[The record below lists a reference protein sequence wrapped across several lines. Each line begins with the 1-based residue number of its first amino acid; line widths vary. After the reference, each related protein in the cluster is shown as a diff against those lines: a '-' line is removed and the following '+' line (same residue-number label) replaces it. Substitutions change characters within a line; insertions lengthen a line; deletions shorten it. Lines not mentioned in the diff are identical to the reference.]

1 MLNSVSLFVYVWLT
15 LHTTKAD
22 DFRLYD
28 TLGKSKSREI
38 AKVLEKLL
46 TNEKYYGIM

>member
-1 MLNSVSLFVYVWLT
+1 MLNSVSLFVYGWLT

-28 TLGKSKSREI
+28 TLGKFKSGKI
-38 AKVLEKLL
+38 AKVLKKLL
-46 TNEKYYGIM
+46 TNKKYYGIM